1 LTEENELQRDF
12 KGVWI
17 PKWLYLDQELSW
29 VEKILLIE
37 IDSLDRDERGCYAG
51 NRHFAEFLRMSHGG
65 VRNMISDL
73 RKRSFIT
80 ELWVDIKTNGRG
92 LRSTLHHL
100 KGASSKGDGG
110 RHENMTGASSKG
122 EHSNTS
128 SILRERD
135 TTRTKDSKF
144 EAESA
149 KPVNNDHAERV
160 EAVLEWLRQRKGL
173 KRLPPQEWL
182 TCLIDLERLGVGL
195 AQFKDFYE
203 WVEKLDWVTGV
214 VSPKLLTGQV
224 EAWVRRDE
232 LAEKRKAKGSKQ
244 DAGTRGGDALRI
256 YNSVKK
262 RG

>member
-1 LTEENELQRDF
+1 LAEENELQRDF

-17 PKWLYLDQELSW
+17 PKWLYLDRELSW
-29 VEKILLIE
+29 VEKILLVE
-37 IDSLDRDERGCYAG
+37 IDSLDKDEKGCYAS
-51 NRHFAEFLRMSHGG
+51 NRHLADFLHMSYGG
-65 VRNMISDL
+65 AANLISGL
-73 RKRSFIT
+73 KKRGIIT
-80 ELWVDIKTNGRG
+80 ELWVDIKAGTRG

-100 KGASSKGDGG
+100 RGASSNHEGG
-110 RHENMTGASSKG
+110 LNEKVMGPSSND

-135 TTRTKDSKF
+135 TTRTKNSKF

-182 TCLIDLERLGVGL
+182 TCLIDLERLGIGL

-244 DAGTRGGDALRI
+244 DAGTRGGNALRI